1 MVGRGLPSQMVGRG
15 PRRAQSRRLLSLKPR
30 TAQRLICPA
39 RGTSSPYHFTCLPP
53 DSLQPRRHGKPNG
66 RARFANFLSGAER
79 LLLVSLF
86 ISILEFLAQPG
97 AARQPGPDA
106 SFNAAVQAFNAG
118 KLEDAERLADAA
130 EEANPKRPD
139 IRNLRGAILARQK
152 RYDQA
157 VEQFNAALTIDPNF
171 YQAKLNL
178 AEVNLH
184 QGKYAEAAQH
194 YEELQKIDPE
204 SELLQFKLIL
214 CALLSGNAVR
224 ASMMADIMK
233 FPGKTPAYYYARA
246 AIALK
251 RGNKESAQK
260 YFGNVGKYYSEEQC
274 TYFAQSLKDLDLID
288 PNSTEQPKSQGQPA
302 KKTDE
307 N

>member
-1 MVGRGLPSQMVGRG
+1 MRPPFLGY
-15 PRRAQSRRLLSLKPR
+15 RRRSLLGS
-30 TAQRLICPA
+30 
-39 RGTSSPYHFTCLPP
+39 
-53 DSLQPRRHGKPNG
+53 
-66 RARFANFLSGAER
+66 FLSGAER
-79 LLLVSLF
+79 VLLVSLL

-97 AARQPGPDA
+97 SARQPGSDA

-118 KLEDAERLADAA
+118 KLEDAERIADAA

-157 VEQFNAALTIDPNF
+157 VEQFNAALAIDPNF

-178 AEVNLH
+178 AEVNLY

-194 YEELQKIDPE
+194 YEELQKLDPE

-288 PNSTEQPKSQGQPA
+288 PNSTEQAKSQGQPA
-302 KKTDE
+302 KKKTNE